1 MFDCQC
7 IDIIH
12 YNSVVLSDT
21 IVFGGPC
28 GSPNNSEILSW
39 KAVAMS
45 AHAQMAMLCFSNP
58 KSCVSFSALSWFS
71 LEADGQQ
78 RLLKL
83 LSLGKQRRL
92 ESEIIM
98 LICCRQTL
106 SGWLYR
112 SCYMRLLKIRC
123 VCVCVYI
130 YICIF
135 IWIYIYIVFFVY
147 LNVYIYTEGRSCS
160 SLKTKTLLR

>member
-1 MFDCQC
+1 MHQRKCNFTGNEINYLKGRVIKVNFKTQSTIMILISISMCREETLLEIDRHYRLKFRTNKLLSCFFYYLHFQRISAMFDCQC

-58 KSCVSFSALSWFS
+58 KSCVSFSALS
-71 LEADGQQ
+71 
-78 RLLKL
+78 
-83 LSLGKQRRL
+83 
-92 ESEIIM
+92 
-98 LICCRQTL
+98 
-106 SGWLYR
+106 
-112 SCYMRLLKIRC
+112 
-123 VCVCVYI
+123 
-130 YICIF
+130 
-135 IWIYIYIVFFVY
+135 
-147 LNVYIYTEGRSCS
+147 
-160 SLKTKTLLR
+160 